1 MRVQEMILKFYSEWQ
16 IKTDIAGLSGRV
28 VREGIWDGEKG
39 GRVGGEMADNRKP
52 CVASLRIAGDL

>member
-39 GRVGGEMADNRKP
+39 GRVGGEMADNRN
-52 CVASLRIAGDL
+52 